1 MKTKLTFDQERK
13 IEQYLTEKLCQEYFV
28 DFDNEINK
36 SDELGHSHG
45 PGVQKIVGKLLS
57 EHFDIDYE
65 KDKHGKLKKRSFSDN
80 IIQGYPNNVKF
91 TIGNSGSPNLVSMNR
106 MIDHVFKFNNDTY
119 YITIVHYDI
128 STKVLKVKFIN
139 ILQFV
144 ECLRYNSGPGQIM
157 INQEKF
163 YLEYENYLKNK
174 RCIKDYQQI
183 TKELAPLVILE
194 REKHIVLRQKQL
206 NDFKNKYLN

>member
-13 IEQYLTEKLCQEYFV
+13 IEQYLTEKLSQEYFV
-28 DFDNEINK
+28 DFDTEIKK
-36 SDELGHSHG
+36 SDEVGHSHG

-65 KDKHGKLKKRSFSDN
+65 KDKRGKHKKRSFSDN

-91 TIGNSGSPNLVSMNR
+91 TVIDSGSPNLVSMNR
-106 MIDHVFKFNNDTY
+106 MIDHVFKLNNDTY
-119 YITIVHYDI
+119 YVTIVHYDI
-128 STKVLKVKFIN
+128 PTKVLKVTFVD

-163 YLEYENYLKNK
+163 YLEYKKYLKNEK
-174 RCIKDYQQI
+174 SVKDYGQI
-183 TKELAPLVILE
+183 TKELSPLVILE
-194 REKHIVLRQKQL
+194 REKHIALRQKQL
-206 NDFKNKYLN
+206 TDFKNKYSN